1 MRSRPFHRIL
11 RRLSL
16 ALLSLASATTLT
28 AQSHADSTIVSGTIR
43 GADGR
48 VPSRADIEL
57 TPLRA
62 IDHPLRA
69 RAKADG
75 TFRLAVAGTG
85 PFRLRAAGVGYLVM
99 RRALPVTSPAALSVA
114 ITLAGF
120 PAGLAKGPLIGVAA
134 ERDAEKTRP
143 DLPPAVLLTS
153 RGNGRRMGVL
163 KAKRDTVAYRVVDVT
178 ARLYLAPAGAT
189 AYRWSDDGEY
199 DALAVGT
206 PGQDVQLVY
215 DSSGVSFGGQSSL
228 RVLGDDPIASVVA
241 QLDSI
246 VSYEPRSRCL
256 LAIQA
261 PPLDPADAV
270 LRDTSLTARLELVR
284 RLLRADAECQTN
296 PALGAAVVAQF
307 TPGSPL
313 WQLDDVMGRR
323 VLLQAARHAAGQPR
337 VNTATAVALATAR
350 FDASIAA
357 APDSTARFDLYVA
370 ASETFMPVDTITA
383 QSYTARFVKESY
395 AHPRVSPLLRL
406 TGYNRVLQPG
416 RMVPAFRVV
425 SMDNATDSISDAS
438 LRGKVYLLDVW
449 ATWCPDCIV
458 ELPALRAL
466 HATYAR
472 RGLQLV
478 SISVDE
484 EQGTADRFR
493 RIGGRMPWTH
503 GWAGASPDGSGPLAR
518 LEYTW
523 LPTTI
528 LVGRDGHILS
538 YAPKFDS
545 PEFIA
550 LLERAL
556 Q

>member
-1 MRSRPFHRIL
+1 MAL
-11 RRLSL
+11 RR
-16 ALLSLASATTLT
+16 AGLT
-28 AQSHADSTIVSGTIR
+28 AAVSVLAAAQLRAAMVTDSTIVSGTII

-48 VPSRADIEL
+48 VPVRADIEL
-57 TPLRA
+57 TPMRA
-62 IDHPLRA
+62 TDHPVRA
-69 RAKADG
+69 RARTDG
-75 TFRLAVAGTG
+75 TFRIAIAGGG
-85 PFRLRAAGVGYLVM
+85 PFRLRAAGVGYVAM
-99 RRALPVTSPAALSVA
+99 QRALPTTAPAALSVA

-120 PAGLAKGPLIGVAA
+120 PNGLAKGPLIGVAA
-134 ERDAEKTRP
+134 ERDAEKPRP
-143 DLPPAVLLTS
+143 DLPPAVLLS
-153 RGNGRRMGVL
+153 PRGNGRRSGVL

-178 ARLYLAPAGAT
+178 ARSYLTPAGAS

-199 DALAVGT
+199 DALAFGT
-206 PGQDVQLVY
+206 AGQDVQLVY
-215 DSSGVSFGGQSSL
+215 DSTAVAFGGQSSL
-228 RVLGDDPIASVVA
+228 RVIGESPIASVVA

-261 PPLDPADAV
+261 PPIDPADAT
-270 LRDTSLTARLELVR
+270 LRDTSLSAKLELVR

-296 PALGAAVVAQF
+296 PALGAAVVALF

-337 VNTATAVALATAR
+337 VNTPAAVALATAR
-350 FDASIAA
+350 FDASLAA

-370 ASETFMPVDTITA
+370 AAETFMPADTITA
-383 QSYTARFVKESY
+383 QSYAARFVKESY
-395 AHPRVSPLLRL
+395 AHPRVLPLLRL
-406 TGYNRVLQPG
+406 TGFNRVLQPG
-416 RMVPAFRVV
+416 RMVPAFRVP
-425 SMDNATDSISDAS
+425 SMDNAAESISDVS

-449 ATWCPDCIV
+449 ATWCGDCIV

-466 HATYAR
+466 HAKYGK

-478 SISVDE
+478 SVSVDE
-484 EQGTADRFR
+484 EQGTAERFR
-493 RIGGRMPWTH
+493 RIREPMPWTH
-503 GWAGASPDGSGPLAR
+503 GWAGVSPDGTGPLAR

-528 LVGRDGHILS
+528 LVGKDGRILAF
-538 YAPKFDS
+538 APKYDA
-545 PEFIA
+545 PDFIA

-556 Q
+556 K